1 MSVFNRANLLWL
13 LTNTAKK
20 LSIWGLIGLFL
31 LLASVIVYCLKAPH
45 ISQQIRAIKAEQTA
59 LIEHQSQVAKRGQKP
74 LVENTEQEVTKF
86 YARFPSAK
94 ALPTVLATLNN
105 MAKQQNIELIVGDY
119 KFSEVKTKQRE
130 HVKVLTQYQIVFPV
144 QGSYSSIRQFVAQSL
159 KALPEIALID
169 LQIVRETSTSAMVDA
184 RLEFVAYVKGEA
196 WQQ

>member
-1 MSVFNRANLLWL
+1 MSDFNRANLLWIF
-13 LTNTAKK
+13 TNIAKK
-20 LSIWGLIGLFL
+20 LGIWGLIGLFL
-31 LLASVIVYCLKAPH
+31 LVVSVIVYCLKAPQ
-45 ISQQIRAIKAEQTA
+45 ISQQIRALQVEQTA
-59 LIEHQSQVAKRGQKP
+59 LIAHQSKGASRAQQPV
-74 LVENTEQEVTKF
+74 VENTEQEVTKF

-105 MAKQQNIELIVGDY
+105 MAKKQNIELIVGDY

-130 HVKVLTQYQIVFPV
+130 HVKALTKYQIVFPV

-184 RLEFVAYVKGEA
+184 RLEFVAYVKGET
-196 WQQ
+196 WQE